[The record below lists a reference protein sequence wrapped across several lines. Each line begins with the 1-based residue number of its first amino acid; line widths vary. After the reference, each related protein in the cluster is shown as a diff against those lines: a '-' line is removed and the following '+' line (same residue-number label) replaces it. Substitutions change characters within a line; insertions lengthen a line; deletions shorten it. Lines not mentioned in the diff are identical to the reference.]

1 MLLQPRRRSHCYSSA
16 WALRDVGPDSESTQ
30 VRHSI
35 TIHSWETRRR
45 PRAHFAE
52 LLPVGLLVAADGRQ
66 PNDQA
71 LPLCDTAGVG
81 VIVASRSA
89 AAYAWIS
96 EFCSLPPTLR
106 FPHSVVGSNVTPF
119 HHSPAHYCGLYV
131 CIVEMN
137 SHLQGQN
144 GLLSMNQQSFC
155 SFTILDLW

>member
-1 MLLQPRRRSHCYSSA
+1 MVYDERRGLHTIQATYVCISIFISLPVYIVPRHSADTRARLHCKDMLLQPRRRSHCYSSA
-16 WALRDVGPDSESTQ
+16 WALRDNGPDSESTQ

-81 VIVASRSA
+81 VIVASGCA
-89 AAYAWIS
+89 AAYICMD
-96 EFCSLPPTLR
+96 FGICS
-106 FPHSVVGSNVTPF
+106 GSPR
-119 HHSPAHYCGLYV
+119 PG
-131 CIVEMN
+131 
-137 SHLQGQN
+137 
-144 GLLSMNQQSFC
+144 
-155 SFTILDLW
+155 